1 MSSFQLFSR
10 TCCCLFFAAPTVK
23 MAMRRAV
30 LLCSPLSP
38 PFSSSSSSSSSSS
51 AAAFF
56 NGRSAT
62 VEEQKQTS
70 DGGRDVDLALR
81 LQDQL
86 AKISEKV
93 AHDNDV
99 IRQQATAFAMLQRQQ
114 VVLERRVVAVE
125 EETVQMQQKI
135 AETTRVASDVVL
147 QHRNVE
153 ALVRQMEKLV
163 LSHASSPKNTKSSS
177 GIASQAEEAKSN
189 ALGVSTNPKLMTTP
203 SYTSPS
209 FPSSA
214 SSMGNSAVAGMG
226 AQISALSTRLEA
238 LQARIEQLTLENLVL
253 NNVQLHA
260 QKLQKDQQ
268 QQQSLV
274 EEAVSRVAAAAEEEC
289 GGGSGTGS
297 GTVPTGHSTKSL
309 ATLLRNTGAFPF
321 KDSTG
326 ATRVSSQKVLV
337 RGVPV
342 NFGASEVRDLF
353 SCVGSVVSC
362 VVRRMPVAP
371 VATKARPHVSR
382 YRSQQKQQ
390 EEKEACE
397 GETTD
402 GPTSGGS
409 AANFTTST
417 AEENERVFEVTYQK
431 VEEAVRAILQLD
443 EYQLH
448 GKHILSVEPV
458 VSADIVAAMQHLE
471 RELNRR

>member
-1 MSSFQLFSR
+1 MSSFRLFSR

-23 MAMRRAV
+23 MTMRRAV

-38 PFSSSSSSSSSSS
+38 PSSFSPSSSSSSS

-93 AHDNDV
+93 AHENDV

-163 LSHASSPKNTKSSS
+163 LSHASSPKNTKPSS
-177 GIASQAEEAKSN
+177 GTASQAEEAKSN
-189 ALGVSTNPKLMTTP
+189 ASGVSTNPELMTTP

-214 SSMGNSAVAGMG
+214 SSIGNSAVAGMG
-226 AQISALSTRLEA
+226 AQISALNTRLEA
-238 LQARIEQLTLENLVL
+238 LQARIEQLTLEKLVL

-260 QKLQKDQQ
+260 QKLQDQQ

-289 GGGSGTGS
+289 GRGSGTGS

-353 SCVGSVVSC
+353 SCVGRVVSC

-390 EEKEACE
+390 EEKEAGE

-409 AANFTTST
+409 AANFTTSA

-458 VSADIVAAMQHLE
+458 VSADIVAAMQQLE